1 VSDVLRPRLL
11 VALAALAVLVAPA
24 TAALASARDVLN
36 DCTDD
41 EVMSKTYTQK
51 EYRDA
56 LNQLAADADQ
66 YGNCRQVIERAQL
79 RAASAGRQRKDTGA
93 TSSAPTGGGTSG
105 GAKRGGGDGSAGAV
119 GSAPAAQQLADATPA
134 ERTAVDK
141 ARHAAGQQFELDKTR
156 IDPSKVGAVPGVSQ
170 VSDMPGPLVAVLAL
184 LLIAAL
190 AVAGVR
196 IRSLVNARR
205 G

>member
-79 RAASAGRQRKDTGA
+79 RAASRGKQKKDTGA
-93 TSSAPTGGGTSG
+93 TSPATAGDGTGGG
-105 GAKRGGGDGSAGAV
+105 RNGGDGSAGAV
-119 GSAPAAQQLADATPA
+119 GSAPAAQQLAEATPA
-134 ERTAVDK
+134 ERAAVDK
-141 ARHAAGQQFELDKTR
+141 ARHAGGQRFELDKTR
-156 IDPSKVGAVPGVSQ
+156 VDPSRVGAVPGVSQ
-170 VSDMPGPLVAVLAL
+170 ASDMPGPLVAVLAL
-184 LLIAAL
+184 LLVAAL

>member
-1 VSDVLRPRLL
+1 VNGVLRPRLL
-11 VALAALAVLVAPA
+11 VLLAALALLVAPA
-24 TAALASARDVLN
+24 AAALASARDVLN

-51 EYRDA
+51 EYHDA

-66 YGNCRQVIERAQL
+66 YGNCREVISRAQL
-79 RAASAGRQRKDTGA
+79 RAASRGKKKDTGSTA
-93 TSSAPTGGGTSG
+93 TPPTGGGTG
-105 GAKRGGGDGSAGAV
+105 GARKGGDGSAGAV

-134 ERTAVDK
+134 ERKAVDE
-141 ARHAAGQQFELDKTR
+141 ARNASGQRFELDKTR
-156 IDPSKVGAVPGVSQ
+156 VDPSKVGAVPGVSQ

-184 LLIAAL
+184 LLVAAL

>member
-1 VSDVLRPRLL
+1 VLRPRVIVL
-11 VALAALAVLVAPA
+11 LAALALLAAPA
-24 TAALASARDVLN
+24 ATALASARDVLN

-51 EYRDA
+51 EYHDA

-66 YGNCRQVIERAQL
+66 YGNCREVISRAQL
-79 RAASAGRQRKDTGA
+79 RAASRGKKQDTGA
-93 TSSAPTGGGTSG
+93 TATPPAGGGR
-105 GAKRGGGDGSAGAV
+105 KGGDGSAGAV

-134 ERTAVDK
+134 ERKAVDE
-141 ARHAAGQQFELDKTR
+141 ARSASGRRFELDKTR
-156 IDPSKVGAVPGVSQ
+156 VDPSKVGAVPGVSQ
-170 VSDMPGPLVAVLAL
+170 VSDVPGPLVAVLAL
-184 LLIAAL
+184 LLVAAL

>member
-1 VSDVLRPRLL
+1 VNGVLRPRLL
-11 VALAALAVLVAPA
+11 VLLAALALLVAPA
-24 TAALASARDVLN
+24 AAALASARDVLN

-51 EYRDA
+51 EYHDA

-66 YGNCRQVIERAQL
+66 YGNCREVISRAQL
-79 RAASAGRQRKDTGA
+79 RAASRGKKKDTGA
-93 TSSAPTGGGTSG
+93 TATPPAGGGTG
-105 GAKRGGGDGSAGAV
+105 GARKGGDGSAGAV

-134 ERTAVDK
+134 ERKSVDE
-141 ARHAAGQQFELDKTR
+141 ARNASGQRFELDKTR
-156 IDPSKVGAVPGVSQ
+156 VDPSKVGAVPGVSQ

-184 LLIAAL
+184 LLVAAL

>member
-79 RAASAGRQRKDTGA
+79 RAASRGTKKKDTGA
-93 TSSAPTGGGTSG
+93 TSPATAGGGTGGG
-105 GAKRGGGDGSAGAV
+105 RNGGDGSAGAV

-134 ERTAVDK
+134 ERTAVDE
-141 ARHAAGQQFELDKTR
+141 ARHAGGQRFELDKTR
-156 IDPSKVGAVPGVSQ
+156 VDPSRVGAVPGVSQ
-170 VSDMPGPLVAVLAL
+170 GSDMPGPLVAVLAL
-184 LLIAAL
+184 LLVAAL